1 MQVAANCLN
10 GNKRNMN
17 RRVGTTTANML
28 EGQSTWRISTSRRAK
43 GAWNDLGTSF
53 DCAFWSFTIVAA
65 CSAICFRKNFRD
77 QRVFFTKCHA
87 ICHASLLMTDIDNAQ
102 ERFRRAQE
110 QVQTKAGS
118 RAALYWFVFLVD
130 WVAWWVAVVFPGTPC

>member
-1 MQVAANCLN
+1 
-10 GNKRNMN
+10 
-17 RRVGTTTANML
+17 
-28 EGQSTWRISTSRRAK
+28 
-43 GAWNDLGTSF
+43 
-53 DCAFWSFTIVAA
+53 
-65 CSAICFRKNFRD
+65 
-77 QRVFFTKCHA
+77 
-87 ICHASLLMTDIDNAQ
+87 MTDIDNAQ